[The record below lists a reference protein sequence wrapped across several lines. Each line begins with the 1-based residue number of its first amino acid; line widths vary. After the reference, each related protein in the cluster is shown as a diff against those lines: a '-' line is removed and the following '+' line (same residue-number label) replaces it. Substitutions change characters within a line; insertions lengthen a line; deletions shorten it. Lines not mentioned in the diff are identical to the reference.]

1 MNTELEKLTEQ
12 VLKGKSINKEEALFI
27 YNTEYEQLTQ
37 SADKIRKAFCG
48 NDFDMCSI
56 INGKSGKCSEN
67 CRYCAQSAHFCGGSE
82 EYPLLDTKALMEGA
96 AYNEV
101 RGVQRFSVVT
111 SGKRLSKE
119 EVDKVCESY
128 KAMSGECKIALCASH
143 GLLDYEDFVKLKNA
157 GVVRYHNNLETSR
170 RNFPNICSTHTYDDK
185 IKAIK
190 AAQKAGL
197 EVCSGG
203 IMGLGETVEDRI
215 DMALELRGLGIKSV
229 PVNVLNPIKGTP
241 LGDMKPLDEKEVC
254 RIAAVYRFILPDAKI
269 RLAGGRGLFSDKGEA
284 IFRSGANAAITGDM
298 LTTSGITI
306 ADDMRIVKELGF
318 EVKRS

>member
-170 RNFPNICSTHTYDDK
+170 RNFPNICTTHTYDDK

-241 LGDMKPLDEKEVC
+241 LGDVKPLDEKEVC

-269 RLAGGRGLFSDKGEA
+269 RLAGGRGLFSDKGKA

>member
-1 MNTELEKLTEQ
+1 MNIEFEKLVEE
-12 VLKGKSINKEEALFI
+12 VLNGKLINKEEALFI
-27 YNTEYEQLTQ
+27 SGTDYEQLI
-37 SADKIRKAFCG
+37 AAAEKICRKFCG
-48 NDFDMCSI
+48 NEFDMCSI

-67 CRYCAQSAHFCGGSE
+67 CRYCAQSAHYCGGSE
-82 EYPLLDTKALMEGA
+82 EYALLDTKKLKEGA
-96 AYNEV
+96 DYNES
-101 RGVQRFSVVT
+101 RGVMRYSVVT
-111 SGKRLSKE
+111 SGRRLSKDE
-119 EVDKVCESY
+119 IDKICESY
-128 KAMSGECKIALCASH
+128 KVMSSECKIALCASH
-143 GLLDYEDFVKLKNA
+143 GLLDYEDFLKLKNA

-170 RNFPNICSTHTYDDK
+170 RNFLNICTTHTYDDK
-185 IKAIK
+185 IAAIK

-203 IMGLGETVEDRI
+203 IMGLGETMEDRI
-215 DMALELRGLGIKSV
+215 DMAIDLRELGVKSI

-241 LGDMKPLDEKEVC
+241 LGDSKPLDEAEVC
-254 RIAAVYRFILPDAKI
+254 RIVAVYRFILPYAKI
-269 RLAGGRGLFSDKGEA
+269 RLAGGRGLFADKGEA